1 MKTIVVVLVIAYSIL
16 LVGCSTPQPTVPLSE
31 SDKRSIS
38 EGKLVKFTDIRPA
51 TGNLQLDKATLP
63 NGVFVCA
70 SAWAFPTPNCYPYLS
85 KLVGQ
90 HLSARGIPIARDQA
104 SSDAT
109 LYFNAAFWYEG
120 HMPDPNF
127 SYNLDT
133 WLAKGGALDNT
144 QKKSTSLETGG
155 IYLAGKALQI
165 GGTAMFGALM
175 SSGGGYYTNRHWV
188 SISMVKIDT
197 KTSVQINNAP
207 WNTDT
212 SAVHQFDFAGR
223 YVGPVKVNDSALPLF
238 DQAMKETLDQV
249 VVKEIKSSSAV
260 IQK

>member
-1 MKTIVVVLVIAYSIL
+1 MKKTTLHVIAYFIL
-16 LVGCSTPQPTVPLSE
+16 LAGCSTPQPTVPLSDSE
-31 SDKRSIS
+31 KKSIS

-51 TGNLQLDKATLP
+51 TGNLQLDKTKLP

-90 HLSARGIPIARDQA
+90 HLSARGIPIAKDQT

-120 HMPDPNF
+120 HLPDPNF

-144 QKKSTSLETGG
+144 QKNGTGLATAG
-155 IYLAGKALQI
+155 IYLAGQALQI
-165 GGTAMFGALM
+165 GSTAMFGALM
-175 SSGGGYYTNRHWV
+175 SSGGGYYANRHWV
-188 SISMVKIDT
+188 SLSMIEVPT
-197 KTSVQINNAP
+197 KTSIQINNAP
-207 WNTDT
+207 WSTDAN
-212 SAVHQFDFAGR
+212 SLHQFNYSGR
-223 YVGPVKVNDSALPLF
+223 YVGPAKVNDSALPLF

-249 VVKEIKSSSAV
+249 VVDGIKSSTAA
-260 IQK
+260 IQN